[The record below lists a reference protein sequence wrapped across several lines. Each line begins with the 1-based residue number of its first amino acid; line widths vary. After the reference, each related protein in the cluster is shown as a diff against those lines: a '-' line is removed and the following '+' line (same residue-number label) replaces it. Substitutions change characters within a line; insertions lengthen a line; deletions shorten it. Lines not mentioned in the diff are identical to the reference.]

1 MHTKENWFFF
11 SASWC
16 RHWPRNQW
24 NTVAE
29 LQKSQKKHVVVCDKF
44 YLYFLSGEIACRE
57 TGYRRTLAPNS
68 LVFIESTW
76 YPPPTL
82 VDPPFVFF
90 RFYLAMLCIRGTS
103 RGPVSVRVCVCPS
116 VTSRCFIE
124 TAEWI
129 ELVFGMWVSFQPSY
143 TMLKG
148 NSFITKNMGTS
159 LWNFV
164 LNSWLRKFRHGISIV
179 ETCYQLSS
187 RKVDAHSV
195 INWVVVGQL
204 NR

>member
-90 RFYLAMLCIRGTS
+90 FVFTS
-103 RGPVSVRVCVCPS
+103 RCYASAVLAVGLCPSVSVSVRLSQVGVLSKRLNESSWFLACEFPS
-116 VTSRCFIE
+116 
-124 TAEWI
+124 
-129 ELVFGMWVSFQPSY
+129 
-143 TMLKG
+143 
-148 NSFITKNMGTS
+148 
-159 LWNFV
+159 
-164 LNSWLRKFRHGISIV
+164 
-179 ETCYQLSS
+179 
-187 RKVDAHSV
+187 
-195 INWVVVGQL
+195 
-204 NR
+204 NRPTLC